1 MECPK
6 KYAIICSRTSRG
18 GARSSHNCADINFVV
33 ALNLTLHLPGRTVTC
48 IMPGYIMPYMYVCM
62 CSLSVCLSVYVCVR
76 VCLCSYLT
84 RTRNTIKQHLNA
96 RLVFVQLDTTRHVAC
111 ARNNWY
117 FNGPTELSGCR
128 VVGGYRWEAPYVL
141 AEASPFSCLPRQWQE
156 ESAWLTFNVDVCI
169 LTLIAFIVSTRGC
182 KKR

>member
-1 MECPK
+1 MPQKVCYNLLPTEQGQS
-6 KYAIICSRTSRG
+6 ARG
-18 GARSSHNCADINFVV
+18 LRSSHNCADINSVV
-33 ALNLTLHLPGRTVTC
+33 ALNLTLHLPGRTDMHYARIYNIVH
-48 IMPGYIMPYMYVCM
+48 ICM
-62 CSLSVCLSVYVCVR
+62 CCLSLCVGVC

-117 FNGPTELSGCR
+117 FNGPTELSGCLL
-128 VVGGYRWEAPYVL
+128 VCLSEAIDGSLCPGGCESFRLFATTM
-141 AEASPFSCLPRQWQE
+141 QQE
-156 ESAWLTFNVDVCI
+156 SVRLTFNVDVCI

>member
-1 MECPK
+1 MKRPK
-6 KYAIICSRTSRG
+6 KYAIICCRTSRG
-18 GARSSHNCADINFVV
+18 RAHNGLRSSRNCADINFVV
-33 ALNLTLHLPGRTVTC
+33 ALNLTLHLPGRTDMHYAR
-48 IMPGYIMPYMYVCM
+48 IYNAIYVCAL
-62 CSLSVCLSVYVCVR
+62 CLSVC

-128 VVGGYRWEAPYVL
+128 VVGGYRRLLMSWRKRVLSAVCHDNARRVRLAYV
-141 AEASPFSCLPRQWQE
+141 
-156 ESAWLTFNVDVCI
+156 
-169 LTLIAFIVSTRGC
+169 
-182 KKR
+182 

>member
-1 MECPK
+1 
-6 KYAIICSRTSRG
+6 
-18 GARSSHNCADINFVV
+18 
-33 ALNLTLHLPGRTVTC
+33 
-48 IMPGYIMPYMYVCM
+48 MPGYIMPYMYVCM
-62 CSLSVCLSVYVCVR
+62 CSLSVCVCVC

-96 RLVFVQLDTTRHVAC
+96 RLVFVCNSTQLAMLHVLAIIDISMALQSC
-111 ARNNWY
+111 PVV
-117 FNGPTELSGCR
+117 GLSGR
-128 VVGGYRWEAPYVL
+128 LSKEAPYVL